1 MGKNKMDSGASMFS
15 RTESMFDADP
25 MEEIFELNLGDFMVE
40 HLISEELAKKIGTN
54 VQDKLKNLKKQLKEL
69 ISIYS
74 IDKTLSILGY
84 SPKDNHIIYN
94 SIAKTTKQMM
104 GIDNCHIFL
113 TKDNCHKSNSDKLLH
128 LVGTSNE
135 NMTLKQME
143 KIAFNVNEN
152 NIAAISFKLRKV
164 IELTNAEEV
173 KSFKTYEELNENDI
187 SYQLVVPMYNNLE
200 NVGIILIEKVNEEPI
215 SEAYT
220 KLIKVTAALF
230 ATSMVLQKLT
240 DEITELIN
248 EEHVSISHMQQLR
261 AELTGVIGDLG
272 EQQQLF
278 VEALA
283 VAVDNRTKYKNAHSR
298 ETAELSKKICE
309 FLNLNEKTKDL
320 IYYAGLLQNIGKIT
334 LPKEIFNKKESLSK
348 EDWEKLENHPNIG
361 VSILMNINFLSEVVP
376 YIHYHKERWDGK
388 GKPEGLKG
396 YSIPLGSRI
405 IAVADAYCALTTDR
419 THRKAFSKKEA
430 IQIIRE
436 ESEKKWDPML
446 VDVLAQII
454 D

>member
-1 MGKNKMDSGASMFS
+1 MGENKTDSGASMFS
-15 RTESMFDADP
+15 RTENLFDADP
-25 MEEIFELNLGDFMVE
+25 MQEIFELNLGDFMVE

-54 VQDKLKNLKKQLKEL
+54 VKDKLQNIKKQLKEL

-113 TKDNCHKSNSDKLLH
+113 TKDNCHRPDSSKMLH
-128 LVGTSNE
+128 LVGTSIE
-135 NMTLKQME
+135 NIPLEQME
-143 KIAFNVNEN
+143 EIAFDTDEN
-152 NIAAISFKLRKV
+152 NISAICFKIRRV
-164 IELTNAEEV
+164 IELTKSQEV
-173 KSFKTYEELNENDI
+173 NSFKTYEGLNESDI

-200 NVGIILIEKVNEEPI
+200 NVGVILIEKTSEEPI
-215 SEAYT
+215 SDAY
-220 KLIKVTAALF
+220 KQLIKVTASLF

-240 DEITELIN
+240 DEINELVQ
-248 EEHVSISHMQQLR
+248 EEHVSISHLQQLR

-283 VAVDNRTKYKNAHSR
+283 VAVDNRTKYKNPHSR
-298 ETAELSKKICE
+298 ETAELSKKMCE

-334 LPKEIFNKKESLSK
+334 LPSEIFSKKESLSK
-348 EDWEKLENHPNIG
+348 DDWEKLENHPNIG
-361 VSILMNINFLSEVVP
+361 VSLLMNINFLS
-376 YIHYHKERWDGK
+376 
-388 GKPEGLKG
+388 
-396 YSIPLGSRI
+396 
-405 IAVADAYCALTTDR
+405 
-419 THRKAFSKKEA
+419 
-430 IQIIRE
+430 
-436 ESEKKWDPML
+436 
-446 VDVLAQII
+446 
-454 D
+454 